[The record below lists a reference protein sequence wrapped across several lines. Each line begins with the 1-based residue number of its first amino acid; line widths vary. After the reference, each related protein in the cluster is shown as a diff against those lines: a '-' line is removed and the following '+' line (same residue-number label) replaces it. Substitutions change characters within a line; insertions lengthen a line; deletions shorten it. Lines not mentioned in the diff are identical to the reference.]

1 MRLPTKPCVT
11 YLLLAPPGEGCGP
24 VHSREVPLPLTRD
37 EIVRKPRLGQ
47 TQLIDR
53 ASRSVQMT
61 VSVLLE
67 GHLIDGERDGFTALL
82 TEKFKLTKTFDGFQK
97 IDLTYNVEDP
107 NNWVITELWDSK
119 EDYQK
124 YLQFRQDDGTLDEVA
139 SICEDAPS
147 VRIFDIVD
155 TA

>member
-1 MRLPTKPCVT
+1 
-11 YLLLAPPGEGCGP
+11 
-24 VHSREVPLPLTRD
+24 
-37 EIVRKPRLGQ
+37 
-47 TQLIDR
+47 
-53 ASRSVQMT
+53 MT

-67 GHLIDGERDGFTALL
+67 GHLIEGARDGFTALV
-82 TEKFKLTKTFDGFQK
+82 TEKFKLTKTFNGFQK
-97 IDLTYNVEDP
+97 IDLTYNVEDA

-155 TA
+155 TS